1 MKHTSAKNDYL
12 VICRGQWDESAS
24 KDEVQNAIDGFYVW
38 YEGNLASG
46 RIKPGSR
53 LTQEGRVVTK
63 TAITDGP
70 FAEAKELIGG
80 YWLIVATSLDE
91 AARMA
96 AENPCL
102 AYGLTLE
109 VRPLDAE
116 RAAATVPS
124 NETPVAW
131 RQA

>member
-1 MKHTSAKNDYL
+1 MKQKTAKNDYL
-12 VICRGQWDESAS
+12 VICRGQWDERAP

-38 YEGNLASG
+38 YERNLASG
-46 RIKPGSR
+46 KIKPGSR
-53 LTQEGRVVTK
+53 LTREGRVVSK

-80 YWLIVATSLDE
+80 YWLIVAASLDE
-91 AARMA
+91 AATMA
-96 AENPCL
+96 AENPCV

-109 VRPLDAE
+109 IRPLDAE
-116 RAAATVPS
+116 RAAATAIS